1 MEIFQKIE
9 VVVGIAVVIIAA
21 LSTLV
26 GLVIKFGNDLK
37 IAKEMAKQLQG
48 KVDIS
53 DILVLIK
60 DFVIDAEVLFSDN
73 GQREKYVLDK
83 LETFCIYKGVSF
95 DGKYGSQAITTYI
108 ESVHDLISAGKDVV
122 DDIQDIIGKT
132 KK

>member
-95 DGKYGSQAITTYI
+95 DGKYWSQAITTYI
-108 ESVHDLISAGKDVV
+108 EGVNDLISAGKDVV